1 MSSVI
6 WRATVV
12 RENDGL
18 VWIVAPRYLGDE
30 ELGPLPVH
38 GSAKAGD
45 KVLLMLLGGSSQD
58 MIVLPE
64 VHSV

>member
-38 GSAKAGD
+38 GSANAGD
-45 KVLLMLLGGSSQD
+45 KVLLMLLGGSAQD